1 MLPCRNGSH
10 LYTGRQTCLSQRPG
24 SGTSERCNSG
34 STDPAKLKV
43 SGDFMSLYQAYLEQI
58 EGRKEQGLKPK
69 PIDDGSLVAELIAQ
83 IKDADHAHRADS
95 LNFLIYN
102 TLPGTTSAAG
112 VKAAFLKEIILGEAV
127 VAEITPAFAFELL
140 SHMKGGPSVEVLLDL
155 ALGDDAAIASD
166 AAEILKTQVFLYE
179 ADTNRL
185 KAAFEAGSAIA
196 RDIIE
201 SYAEAEFFT
210 KLPEIEDEI
219 KVVTYIAAEGD
230 ISTDLLSPGNQAHSR
245 SDRELHGKCMIS
257 EQAQD
262 EIRKL
267 QAQHPDKQVMLIAEK
282 GTMGVGSS
290 RMSGV
295 NNVALWTGRQ
305 ASPYVPFVNVA
316 PIVAGTNGISP
327 IFLTTVGVTGGI
339 GIDLKNWVK
348 KLDADGNPILN
359 NDDNPILEQK
369 YSVETGTILTIN
381 TKDKMLLDE
390 DGGEALVDVSS
401 SFTPQKLEF
410 MKAGGSYAIVFGKM
424 LQTFACETLGVE
436 LKSAYA
442 PSKEVSVEGQGLTAV
457 EKIFNANAVGVAPG
471 TVLHAGSDARVRVNI
486 VGSQDTTGLMT
497 AQELEA
503 MAATVISPT
512 VDGAYQ
518 SGCHTAS
525 VWDIKAQE
533 NTPRLMKFM
542 HDFGLITGRDP
553 KDVYHP
559 MTDVIHKVL
568 NDITV
573 DDWAII
579 IGGDSHT
586 RMSKGVAFGA
596 DSGTVA
602 LALATGEAT
611 MPIPESVKVTF
622 KGSMAD
628 HMDFRDVVHA
638 TQTQMLKQFGD
649 NVFQG
654 RIIEVHIGT
663 LLADQ
668 AFTFTDWTAEMK
680 AKASICISEDATLIE
695 SLEIAKHRIQIMI
708 DKGMENDNR
717 MLQGLIDIADQ
728 RIAQIRSGEKPALA
742 PDANASYFAEVV
754 VDLDQIVEPMIADPD
769 VNNADV
775 SKRYTHDTIRPI
787 SFYGADKKVDLGF
800 VGSCMVHKGDVK
812 IVAQMLRNLE
822 KSSGKVEFNAPLV
835 VAAPTYNIIDELK
848 AEGDWDILQKYSG
861 FEFDDSKPKTSA
873 RTEYENILYLERPGC
888 NLCMGNQEKAA
899 KGDTVLATST
909 RLFKGRVV
917 EDAGDKK
924 GESLLASTPVV
935 VLSAILGR
943 TPTLDEYKT
952 AVDGIDLT
960 KFAPPL
966 AKPGTTQSA
975 HF

>member
-1 MLPCRNGSH
+1 MD
-10 LYTGRQTCLSQRPG
+10 LY
-24 SGTSERCNSG
+24 
-34 STDPAKLKV
+34 A
-43 SGDFMSLYQAYLEQI
+43 AYLEEI
-58 EGRKEQGLKPK
+58 ETRKTQDLKPK
-69 PIDDGSLVAELIAQ
+69 PIDDGGLVAELIAH
-83 IKDADHAHRADS
+83 IENAESEHRADC
-95 LNFLIYN
+95 LHFFIYN

-112 VKAAFLKEIILGEAV
+112 VKAAFLKKIILGEATV
-127 VAEITPAFAFELL
+127 PEIQPDFAFELL

-155 ALGDDAAIASD
+155 ALGDDEAIAKP
-166 AAEILKTQVFLYE
+166 AAEVLKTQVFLYE
-179 ADTNRL
+179 ADTDRL
-185 KAAFEAGSAIA
+185 KAAYEAGNAIA
-196 RDIIE
+196 KDIIE
-201 SYAEAEFFT
+201 SYAKAEFFT
-210 KLPEIEDEI
+210 KLPDIEE
-219 KVVTYIAAEGD
+219 KVKIVTYVAAEGD

-245 SDRELHGKCMIS
+245 SDRELHGKCMIT
-257 EQAQD
+257 EQAQA

-267 QAQHPDKQVMLIAEK
+267 QAQHPDKRVMMVAEK

-295 NNVALWTGRQ
+295 NNVALWTGKQ
-305 ASPYVPFVNVA
+305 ASPYVPFVNIA

-339 GIDLKNWVK
+339 GVDLKNWVK
-348 KLDADGNPILN
+348 KLDDNGNPILN
-359 NDDNPILEQK
+359 NDGNPVLVQK
-369 YSVETGTILTIN
+369 YSVDTGTVLTID
-381 TKDKMLLDE
+381 TKKGKLFDE
-390 DGGEALVDVSS
+390 AEEEELVDISD
-401 SFTPQKLEF
+401 SFTPQKVEF
-410 MKAGGSYAIVFGKM
+410 IKAGGSYAIVFGKK
-424 LQTFACETLGVE
+424 LQNFAAETLGIE
-436 LKSAYA
+436 LKSAFA
-442 PSKEVSVEGQGLTAV
+442 TSKEVYHEGQGLTAV
-457 EKIFNANAVGVAPG
+457 EKIFNKNAVGVAPG
-471 TVLHAGSDARVRVNI
+471 KILHAGSDVRVKVNI

-497 AQELEA
+497 AQELES
-503 MAATVISPT
+503 MAATIISPT

-525 VWDIKAQE
+525 VWDFKAQE

-542 HDFGLITGRDP
+542 HKFGLITARDP
-553 KDVYHP
+553 KDVYHS

-573 DDWAII
+573 DDQAII

-622 KGSMAD
+622 KGQMGE

-638 TQTQMLKQFGD
+638 TQAQMLKQFGD

-654 RIIEVHIGT
+654 RVIEVHIGT

-695 SLEIAKHRIQIMI
+695 SLEIAKSRIQIMI
-708 DKGMENDNR
+708 DKGMDNDNH
-717 MLQGLIDIADQ
+717 MLQGLIDLAEA
-728 RIAQIRSGEKPALA
+728 RMAQIKSGEKPALR
-742 PDANASYFAEVV
+742 PDENAQYFAEVI
-754 VDLDQIVEPMIADPD
+754 VDLDEINEPMIADPD

-787 SFYGADKKVDLGF
+787 SFYMADKKVDLGF

-822 KSSGKVEFNAPLV
+822 EKEGDVSFKAPLV

-861 FEFDDSKPKTSA
+861 FEFDDSAPKNES

-899 KGDTVLATST
+899 KGDTVMATST

-917 EDAGDKK
+917 EDSNEKK

-943 TPTLDEYKT
+943 TPSIEEYRD
-952 AVDGIDLT
+952 AVKGIDLT
-960 KFAPPL
+960 KFAPPVQ
-966 AKPGTTQSA
+966 KPGTTNSA